1 MAKGRPDGQPTGESK
16 GETGGGTRGE
26 TRGETRRPAKGA
38 KGQARAPKHI
48 ACVMDGNGRWA
59 EQRGLTRSD
68 GHAALEGAMIETAF
82 AASDLGIGW
91 LTVYAFSTENWNR
104 PEDEVDFLME
114 LNEAILHR
122 HLDDLDARNIRVRFL
137 GRPDSRVPEALTSA
151 MAHATARTAGN
162 RGLTLTIAFNYG
174 GRAELVD
181 AMRRILDDDIKSDA
195 LDEKQVQRYLYAPDM
210 PDPDLV
216 IRTSGEHRLSNFLLW
231 ELAYSELVFTDVL
244 WPDFGRDELERSIA
258 EFQHRTRRFG
268 KVAQIKDRVLAPTG
282 R

>member
-1 MAKGRPDGQPTGESK
+1 MGKAQPGSPAPGSGK
-16 GETGGGTRGE
+16 RAGT
-26 TRGETRRPAKGA
+26 PGA
-38 KGQARAPKHI
+38 KATTKVGPKGGPKAGPKGPKHV

-91 LTVYAFSTENWNR
+91 LTVYAFSTENWSR
-104 PEDEVDFLME
+104 PDDEVDFLME
-114 LNEAILHR
+114 LNEAILLR
-122 HLDDLDARNIRVRFL
+122 HLDALHARNIRVRFL
-137 GRPDSRVPEALTSA
+137 GRPDPRVPDALTAA
-151 MAHATARTAGN
+151 MARATARTAGN
-162 RGLTLTIAFNYG
+162 TGLTLTIAFNYG

-181 AMRRILDDDIKSDA
+181 AMRRMLDDGVKSDA

-258 EFQHRTRRFG
+258 AFQHRTRRFG
-268 KVAQIKDRVLAPTG
+268 KVAQIKDRVLASSS

>member
-1 MAKGRPDGQPTGESK
+1 MAKRPERPGGQGKANGRGS
-16 GETGGGTRGE
+16 
-26 TRGETRRPAKGA
+26 AKG
-38 KGQARAPKHI
+38 PKHI

-68 GHAALEGAMIETAF
+68 GHAALEGAMIETAIG
-82 AASDLGIGW
+82 AADLGVGW

-104 PEDEVDFLME
+104 PDDEVDFLMR
-114 LNEAILHR
+114 LNEAILDR
-122 HLDDLDARNIRVRFL
+122 HLDALDARNIRVRFL
-137 GRPDSRVPEALTSA
+137 GRPDGRVPDALTEA
-151 MAHATARTAGN
+151 MARATARTAGN
-162 RGLTLTIAFNYG
+162 TGLTLTIAFNYG

-181 AMRRILDDDIKSDA
+181 AMRRMLDDNIASDS

-244 WPDFGRDELERSIA
+244 WPDFGRDELERAIG

-268 KVAQIKDRVLAPTG
+268 KVAQIKERVLSPSG